1 MRQQGDPSQPR
12 GNYYEGRT
20 HAAHCTLR
28 KGTWT
33 RVSLATCPLSA
44 NLFTAHRIII
54 NSRSCSRGGG
64 RRDLA
69 GTGWQGRGSEGSVQR
84 QGPDE
89 GATTHKGQG
98 PAGAWDRDRQGSHA
112 QVFAPA
118 SRHLPDKAEGA
129 VDCVVMRASGV

>member
-1 MRQQGDPSQPR
+1 V
-12 GNYYEGRT
+12 E
-20 HAAHCTLR
+20 
-28 KGTWT
+28 
-33 RVSLATCPLSA
+33 
-44 NLFTAHRIII
+44 
-54 NSRSCSRGGG
+54 
-64 RRDLA
+64 
-69 GTGWQGRGSEGSVQR
+69 R

-129 VDCVVMRASGV
+129 VSYVLMRASGVRGPGSKLPTFALSFWPSNGPIRALRRLIN